1 MNKHSKKFQFD
12 KIIRKTVQSLRQ
24 LYIPLSEYDKLD
36 ARFGNILEQR
46 RADEAD
52 GVAFQ
57 ARSIML
63 VGPSGSGKTTAVRYL
78 KHKYRHALATD
89 PEKEFCEFVDLQVP
103 SPATMKFV
111 GAATLRALGYPYA
124 GNKQGPA
131 IWDQVKVQLK
141 LRRTLFLGFDEAQD
155 LARYQTEKE
164 RQSVVNTLKS
174 LMENSVWPVG
184 LLLSG
189 MPDLKKIVNQ
199 DAQLARRVD
208 PIEFKRLHA
217 VRDVEH
223 VIKIVQ
229 RYADRAQID
238 VDASVRNEAFA
249 MRLIHAADDQFGL
262 LAEIVVLAVSRALF
276 TEGFEAKLGI
286 RHFAEVYSERN
297 GAEAWMNVFI
307 AEDYGRINPRKLLD
321 DGDGP
326 EDGEDA

>member
-12 KIIRKTVQSLRQ
+12 RVIRKIVQGLRQ
-24 LYIPLSEYDKLD
+24 LYIPLSEYDTLD
-36 ARFGNILEQR
+36 ARFGSILEQR

-52 GVAFQ
+52 GVAFK

-63 VGPSGSGKTTAVRYL
+63 VGPSGSGKTTAVRHL
-78 KHKYRHALATD
+78 KHNYRHAMATD
-89 PEKEFCEFVDLQVP
+89 PEKEICEFIDLQVP

-111 GAATLRALGYPYA
+111 GAATLRALGYPYS

-131 IWDQVKVQLK
+131 IWDQVKEQLK

-208 PIEFKRLHA
+208 PIEFGRLHSL
-217 VRDVEH
+217 RDVER
-223 VIKIVQ
+223 VLKVVQ

-238 VDASVRNEAFA
+238 VAASVKNEAFA
-249 MRLIHAADDQFGL
+249 MRLMHAADYQFGL
-262 LAEIVVLAVSRALF
+262 MAEIVVLTVSHALF
-276 TEGFEAKLGI
+276 TQGLEAKLSI
-286 RHFAEVYSERN
+286 RHFAEVYGERN

-307 AEDYGRINPRKLLD
+307 ADDYGRLDPRILLD
-321 DGDGP
+321 DGEDSD
-326 EDGEDA
+326 DGEDA